1 MKFKIFKFKKVT
13 STNDKA
19 INLITKKRKL
29 SGYVNASVQTKGR
42 GTYGKKWISKKGNFF
57 GSIFFP
63 LKLDYPTYE
72 EFSTINPII
81 IFNVVKKFC
90 KKKDISLKLPN
101 DILVNKKKICGI
113 LQEVIT
119 LNDKRF
125 LIIGIGLNIISSPNL
140 NKKYLATNIL
150 YETKTKPKIK
160 EITKQITYAYEN
172 FFLNLKSYD
181 FSSFKKKVKMLA
193 SS

>member
-1 MKFKIFKFKKVT
+1 MKFKVFSYKSIS
-13 STNDKA
+13 STNDIA
-19 INLITKKRKL
+19 ISLIKKNKKKN
-29 SGYVNASVQTKGR
+29 GCVHAIKQTKGR
-42 GTYGKKWISKKGNFF
+42 GTHGKRWISKKGNFF

-119 LNDKRF
+119 LNDKKF

-193 SS
+193 ST